1 VCFMVNLQYATR
13 RGSENACARPA
24 FADSSRIAEM
34 RFSTVNA
41 IENG

>member
-1 VCFMVNLQYATR
+1 MVNLQYATR
-13 RGSENACARPA
+13 RELENACARPA
-24 FADSSRIAEM
+24 FSNQIRIAEM